1 MTVSSFEGWEDV
13 EATLDKM
20 DGVEATHRPFGTMV
34 DERPVVDTA
43 PIDEFGTDV
52 EAGPPEIEAETW
64 RRRAELAHLKRSRQ
78 VLKEERSDLK
88 VQMINI
94 ESYPELDTYENGTVL
109 VVHMYDDDWYGDMH
123 QAILK
128 ERDKWYVAGQFH
140 PYTWDE
146 LVAKVMREF
155 HVSEVEVIHPPERKK
170 SKKEKK

>member
-13 EATLDKM
+13 EATLDKL

-34 DERPVVDTA
+34 DERPVVDTT
-43 PIDEFGTDV
+43 PIDEYGTDT
-52 EAGPPEIEAETW
+52 EEELPEVVAEVRW
-64 RRRAELAHLKRSRQ
+64 RRAESARLKRQRQ
-78 VLKEERSDLK
+78 MLKEERSDLK
-88 VQMINI
+88 IQMLNI
-94 ESYPELDTYENGTVL
+94 ESYPELDDYENGTVM
-109 VVHMYDDDWYGDMH
+109 VVHLYDHEWYGDTH
-123 QAILK
+123 QAVLK
-128 ERDKWYVAGQFH
+128 ENGHWYVAGQFH